1 MARVTHVADSVQGS
15 FYFGRFVSLPT
26 PHCSVCV
33 CWGGG
38 VVAECSVSLE
48 ISVTAVLQKSTHRS
62 QMRQQESNWPVKKE
76 SS

>member
-1 MARVTHVADSVQGS
+1 MARVTHVADSVQGN
-15 FYFGRFVSLPT
+15 FYFGRFVYLPT
-26 PHCSVCV
+26 PHCS
-33 CWGGG
+33 GG

-48 ISVTAVLQKSTHRS
+48 ISVTAVLQRSTHRS